1 MKNIKNFDLTGFTK
15 DNITFLSDQIENKK
29 LFKIG
34 YYHFFKIP
42 QLELETLKDFLQILD
57 FNKAY
62 VVLPILAT
70 VDSINDGPILSLS
83 KQILVTRDSDPITIS
98 NFLLKQIEI
107 ACMSYG
113 IEELEKYTVV
123 LKFRPISMRE
133 EIVSQ
138 IPKIAFEIK
147 ETNVKRNISLMNSKF
162 YNGTVLPLTMNL
174 ELYGDKLNKL
184 LSAYYILKFD
194 LNPAGNFFKK
204 DEFIIYINASGFKH
218 EGILFKDKAIF
229 YKFEDVLVEGS
240 NFLRTIDNYTIF
252 IDNFNI
258 SHFEKL
264 TINKFITSTKTNTK
278 LNTNIVTFDIETYVK
293 DGKFI
298 PFACG

>member
-147 ETNVKRNISLMNSKF
+147 ETNVKRNIS
-162 YNGTVLPLTMNL
+162 
-174 ELYGDKLNKL
+174 
-184 LSAYYILKFD
+184 
-194 LNPAGNFFKK
+194 
-204 DEFIIYINASGFKH
+204 
-218 EGILFKDKAIF
+218 
-229 YKFEDVLVEGS
+229 
-240 NFLRTIDNYTIF
+240 
-252 IDNFNI
+252 
-258 SHFEKL
+258 
-264 TINKFITSTKTNTK
+264 
-278 LNTNIVTFDIETYVK
+278 
-293 DGKFI
+293 
-298 PFACG
+298 